1 MELKQ
6 LIIYSGIYLALFT
19 IVEILYHK
27 AKLPTELTRKIVH
40 IASGLI
46 ALSFPLFFNHIIN
59 VAILCGAFLVILY
72 ASKPLGLLSSINN
85 VERETKGSTLFPII
99 VCVCFWI
106 YEIEQLYLFYYLP
119 ILILAICDPIAALVG
134 KRLKFGEYT
143 IMEHNK
149 TLAGN
154 MGFFISC
161 FVLCFSIAFISYSD
175 LVHPLVT
182 AFALSVL
189 CTIAEGV
196 SINGYDNITIP
207 GTVIGTLYIIKLFF
221 I

>member
-6 LIIYSGIYLALFT
+6 LLIYSGIYLALFT
-19 IVEILYHK
+19 LVELLYHK
-27 AKLPTELTRKIVH
+27 AKVSTELTRKIIH

-46 ALSFPLFFNHIIN
+46 ALSFPLFFTQIIS
-59 VAILCGAFLVILY
+59 VAILCGAFLLILY
-72 ASKPLGLLSSINN
+72 ASKPFGLLQSINN

-99 VCVCFWI
+99 VCICFGI
-106 YEIEQLYLFYYLP
+106 YQLEQVYLFYYLP

-134 KRLKFGEYT
+134 KKMKFGEYN
-143 IMEHNK
+143 IMGHNK

-154 MGFFISC
+154 IGFFMSC
-161 FVLCFSIAFISYSD
+161 FVMCFSIAFFSYSD
-175 LVHPLVT
+175 LVTPIVA
-182 AFALSVL
+182 AFSVSIL

-196 SINGYDNITIP
+196 SINGYDNLTIP
-207 GTVIGTLYIIKLFF
+207 ATTIGTLYAIKIFF